1 MGELEDRARTLRLFP
16 EWGRGDLVSPTV
28 PLSAGLRARLRAW
41 NHTWETVLDPVS
53 EIRWPDPEVGRE
65 WIAEGEALVV
75 ELRREL
81 GPDVPVVAEFAVY
94 SPDAPAEE

>member
-41 NHTWETVLDPVS
+41 NRIWETVLDPVA
-53 EIRWPDPEVGRE
+53 EIRWPDPQVGRE
-65 WIAEGEALVV
+65 WVAEGEALVL

-81 GPDVPVVAEFAVY
+81 GPDIRVVGEFAAY
-94 SPDAPAEE
+94 SPDALAEE